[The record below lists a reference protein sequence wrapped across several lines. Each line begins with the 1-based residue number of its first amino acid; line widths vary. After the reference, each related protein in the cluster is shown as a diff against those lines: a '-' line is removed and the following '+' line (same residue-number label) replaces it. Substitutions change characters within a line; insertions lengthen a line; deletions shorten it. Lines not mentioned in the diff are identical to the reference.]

1 MTGTEA
7 GTGGAYQAAATY
19 IGPINADRAAGHGV
33 RANSN
38 LIATNRKSLIARV
51 KSLDENAVKSL
62 WLSEAVHHTGNT
74 YPPLSYSTSHARH
87 SLMDK
92 PPAVG
97 GFCE

>member
-7 GTGGAYQAAATY
+7 STGAAYQAAATY

-62 WLSEAVHHTGNT
+62 CLSEAVQC
-74 YPPLSYSTSHARH
+74 
-87 SLMDK
+87 
-92 PPAVG
+92 V
-97 GFCE
+97 CV

>member
-1 MTGTEA
+1 MTVAEA
-7 GTGGAYQAAATY
+7 GTSAAYQAAATY

-62 WLSEAVHHTGNT
+62 CLSEAVQC
-74 YPPLSYSTSHARH
+74 
-87 SLMDK
+87 
-92 PPAVG
+92 V
-97 GFCE
+97 CV